1 MLKTIYVTHEILKW
15 DAYISGS
22 SSNDLDDVMRP
33 YQILAHSESLI
44 TKDATAFYL
53 ADALGNLK
61 RALNHRLQLIERLY
75 QLKTLKFDGMPKGYL
90 ELLEKYGLARPY
102 LIKKLME
109 IRNDIEHKDKRPPR
123 VDRCRELLD
132 VTWYFLKSTDKL
144 VSSIPLDIELAP
156 YYSHNLAEKYSCAIE
171 VKFPRKDFKV
181 SGWLPIKYI
190 NKERSDNSFKIIC
203 TTIHDGLYWKGKD
216 ETYHKDKTVDDIWII
231 GKFSVTPNEKKL
243 LLRKML
249 ELN

>member
-1 MLKTIYVTHEILKW
+1 MPKTLYLSHEILKW
-15 DAYISGS
+15 DAHISGS
-22 SSNDLDDVMRP
+22 STSDLDDVMRP

-44 TKDATAFYL
+44 KKDSTAFNL

-61 RALNHRLQLIERLY
+61 RALNHRLQLIERQY

-109 IRNDIEHKDKRPPR
+109 IRNDIEHKDKKPPR
-123 VDRCRELLD
+123 VDRCKELLD

-144 VSSIPLDIELAP
+144 VSSIPLDIELDP
-156 YYSHNLAEKYSCAIE
+156 YYSHDLPEKYSCSIE
-171 VKFPRKDFKV
+171 EKFPKKDFKV
-181 SGWLPIKYI
+181 SGWFPLKYI
-190 NKERSDNSFKIIC
+190 NKEQSDNSFKIVC
-203 TTIHDGLYWKGKD
+203 TTTHDGLYWKDKD
-216 ETYHKDKTVDDIWII
+216 ETHHKDKTADDIIV
-231 GKFSVTPNEKKL
+231 GTFSADPNEKQL

>member
-1 MLKTIYVTHEILKW
+1 MPKTIYLTYEILNW
-15 DAYISGS
+15 EAHISGS
-22 SSNDLDDVMRP
+22 TSNDHEVVTRP

-44 TKDATAFYL
+44 KKDATTFHL

-75 QLKTLKFDGMPKGYL
+75 QLKTLKFAEMPKGYL

-109 IRNDIEHKDKRPPR
+109 IRNDIEHKDKKPPR

-144 VSSIPLDIELAP
+144 VSTIPLDIELDP
-156 YYSHNLAEKYSCAIE
+156 NYSNDLPEKYGCSIE
-171 VKFPRKDFKV
+171 VKFPKKDFKI
-181 SGWLPIKYI
+181 SGWFPINYVS
-190 NKERSDNSFKIIC
+190 KEPSKNSFKIIC
-203 TTIHDGLYWKGKD
+203 TTIHDGLYWKDKN
-216 ETYHKDKTVDDIWII
+216 EEYHKDKTSEDIWVL
-231 GKFSVTPNEKKL
+231 GKVSADSNEKQL